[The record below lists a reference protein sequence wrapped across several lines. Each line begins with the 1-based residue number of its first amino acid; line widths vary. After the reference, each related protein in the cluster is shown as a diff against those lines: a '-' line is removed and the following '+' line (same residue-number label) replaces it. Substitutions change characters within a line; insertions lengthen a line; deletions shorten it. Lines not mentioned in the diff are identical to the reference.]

1 MATSLGQPQQLK
13 DLGGKPLAVVT
24 AAKGQQSGWAAA
36 QDRLAALS
44 TNSLH
49 RVVPATHESLVV
61 GEVDSTRSVHAIT
74 DVVRSV
80 RSRSALPT
88 S

>member
-1 MATSLGQPQQLK
+1 MATSLSQAQQLK

-24 AAKGQQSGWAAA
+24 AAKGQQAGWGAA
-36 QDRLAALS
+36 QDRLATLS
-44 TNSLH
+44 ANSLH

-61 GEVDSTRSVHAIT
+61 GEVDSAHSARAIA

-80 RSRSALPT
+80 RTRSALPA